1 MAALPWLLSW
11 SWNGVDAVSISCCA
25 VESTGQTIN
34 FTPCRRPPHT
44 HTPLPPHTLPHLTHW
59 LTCAPEHTRTHILSI
74 CVNWKHTAAHLSHMW
89 SLTELAQWAECN
101 IKSHSHTDTQ
111 VASFLSLKMAPF
123 HNNRGQSGLGMIWTG
138 VPALSTNEQLTP
150 KGILRRVTIK
160 RVNVSWRY
168 LLSNKKIKTSHSPLK
183 PSTHPFLSSVWCVQ
197 GVDINCFSTS

>member
-1 MAALPWLLSW
+1 MAALPWLLPW

-34 FTPCRRPPHT
+34 FTPCRRPPPPHT

-111 VASFLSLKMAPF
+111 AASFLSLKMAPF

-150 KGILRRVTIK
+150 KRHL
-160 RVNVSWRY
+160 
-168 LLSNKKIKTSHSPLK
+168 KT
-183 PSTHPFLSSVWCVQ
+183 CYRQ
-197 GVDINCFSTS
+197 TS

>member
-1 MAALPWLLSW
+1 MKRHSGSSNLFLFSLLCPEYVWPQSQWNKKVFFLLNVYTDSEALRK
-11 SWNGVDAVSISCCA
+11 AH
-25 VESTGQTIN
+25 T
-34 FTPCRRPPHT
+34 HT

-111 VASFLSLKMAPF
+111 AASFLSLKMAPF

-150 KGILRRVTIK
+150 KRHL
-160 RVNVSWRY
+160 
-168 LLSNKKIKTSHSPLK
+168 KT
-183 PSTHPFLSSVWCVQ
+183 CYRQ
-197 GVDINCFSTS
+197 TS